1 MKKKVY
7 LKYADSIWITLQI
20 LDFFIFFLSLDNIF
34 KLSFWELKKIIS
46 SIYWITLGIFKICKK
61 RLP

>member
-7 LKYADSIWITLQI
+7 LKYVDLIWITLRI
-20 LDFFIFFLSLDNIF
+20 LDFFIFFLSLENIF

-46 SIYWITLGIFKICKK
+46 SIY
-61 RLP
+61 